1 MGNELTGDNWHIPL
15 PSGAWVE
22 VRSIMNPKD
31 QRAVQGA
38 VGVEIHNDG
47 QGASVARLPG
57 DHQAARRAALLYRI
71 ITNWSWAEQGIPIP
85 SQNIAGADVIEE
97 GTFTL
102 KDLNE
107 LDEKIAPLMEEVNPS
122 RRPNSTR
129 PSQS

>member
-1 MGNELTGDNWHIPL
+1 MGNELTGDTWHIEL

-22 VRSIMNPKD
+22 VRSTMTPKD

-38 VGVEIHNDG
+38 VGVEIHSDG

-57 DHQAARRAALLYRI
+57 DHQAARRAALLHRI
-71 ITNWSWAEQGIPIP
+71 ITNGSWAEQGIPIP

-122 RRPNSTR
+122 RRPNSKQ
-129 PSQS
+129 PSAA